1 MADPQRAQEPSMEEI
16 LASIRR
22 IISDDGDGDGASGQ
36 EGAQEMPEPDVNEDN
51 DADMAAMMED
61 TAAEAAQTEPEEEFE
76 VEAEPDEAGGDE
88 EDVFELT
95 DDMAATEPEG
105 EPEDDTVSQDDLD
118 KLFAGEDEPEPEP
131 EPEAE
136 ADDIDIDF
144 ADIAEEAE
152 APQPAPPAEPEEPV
166 PGLLSTDAQA
176 TASAAFGALASTML
190 SHSGGA
196 RTLEQ
201 IVEDLLRPLL
211 KSWLDENLPAL
222 VEKMVREEIER
233 VARRAR

>member
-1 MADPQRAQEPSMEEI
+1 MADPQRAREPSMEEI

-22 IISDDGDGDGASGQ
+22 IISDDGDGDSAPDE
-36 EGAQEMPEPDVNEDN
+36 EGAQGPQEMPASEEEENA

-61 TAAEAAQTEPEEEFE
+61 AAEEAAIDEPEDEFAGE
-76 VEAEPDEAGGDE
+76 PEADEADGLEGEGE

-95 DDMAATEPEG
+95 DDMAASPEL
-105 EPEDDTVSQDDLD
+105 EDDTVSEEDLD
-118 KLFAGEDEPEPEP
+118 KLFQADEAGEP
-131 EPEAE
+131 E

-144 ADIAEEAE
+144 AGIETEVK
-152 APQPAPPAEPEEPV
+152 APPEPAPPAEPA

-176 TASAAFGALASTML
+176 TASAAFGTLASTML

-211 KSWLDENLPAL
+211 KSWLDENLPVL

>member
-1 MADPQRAQEPSMEEI
+1 MADPQRAHEPSMEEI

-22 IISDDGDGDGASGQ
+22 IISDDGDGDGAPDE
-36 EGAQEMPEPDVNEDN
+36 EGAQDSQELPESEADENA

-61 TAAEAAQTEPEEEFE
+61 TAEEVAIDEPEDEFAGE
-76 VEAEPDEAGGDE
+76 PEADEADGLEGEGE

-95 DDMAATEPEG
+95 NDMAESPEPE
-105 EPEDDTVSQDDLD
+105 EDDTVSEEDLD
-118 KLFAGEDEPEPEP
+118 KLFQADEADEPDEAGEP
-131 EPEAE
+131 E

-144 ADIAEEAE
+144 ADIETEVE
-152 APQPAPPAEPEEPV
+152 APPEPAPPAEPAQPAQPA

-211 KSWLDENLPAL
+211 KSWL
-222 VEKMVREEIER
+222 
-233 VARRAR
+233 